1 MSKFTDRLWRE
12 LVRDHSEELS
22 ALEREHASRARVR
35 RPRLLAGSTVGL
47 AGIGTVIALVLSA
60 AGSTPAF
67 AVTQNHDGS
76 VSVWIRTL
84 SGIGGANQRLHT
96 LGVRAVA
103 VQVMAGCPLAASVTH
118 AREALR

>member
-22 ALEREHASRARVR
+22 ALEREHAARVR
-35 RPRLLAGSTVGL
+35 VPRPRLLAGSTVGL

-67 AVTQNHDGS
+67 AVTQNQDGS
-76 VSVWIRTL
+76 VSVAVR
-84 SGIGGANQRLHT
+84 SFDGIAGANNRLAQ
-96 LGVRAVA
+96 LGVRATVVRVA
-103 VQVMAGCPLAASVTH
+103 
-118 AREALR
+118 